1 MFEQKLLLEN
11 PMSRDV
17 FDQAKDDSS
26 SLVAL
31 PDRAS
36 DLTQVTRSSESSSKI
51 SRVFQFDAEL
61 FSSGVYQR
69 AVRSMVR
76 DARRSSRIKRKVLL
90 LGARGSGKEDLM
102 KQMKVSHHNS
112 NRATEMLC
120 YKYSILFATID
131 LLRKVLLLLENAGPE
146 DLLQACK
153 SHTDTIFEPDLPI
166 DSTTAGLA
174 AAMELIWEAV
184 VPHLPRLR
192 RTQHLN
198 PIDETAL

>member
-17 FDQAKDDSS
+17 FDKAKDDSS

-31 PDRAS
+31 HDRAS
-36 DLTQVTRSSESSSKI
+36 DLTHVTRSIESSSKM
-51 SRVFQFDAEL
+51 SQVFQFDAEL

-76 DARRSSRIKRKVLL
+76 DARQSFRTERKVLL

-102 KQMKVSHHNS
+102 KQMKVSHYNC
-112 NRATEMLC
+112 NRATEILC
-120 YKYSILFATID
+120 YKYVVLSATID

-146 DLLQACK
+146 DLVQTCK
-153 SHTDTIFEPDLPI
+153 SHTDIIFEPNLPI
-166 DSTTAGLA
+166 DSMTAGLTA
-174 AAMELIWEAV
+174 ALELIWETV
-184 VPHLPRLR
+184 VPHLPRLKR
-192 RTQHLN
+192 IQRLN
-198 PIDETAL
+198 PLEETAL

>member
-1 MFEQKLLLEN
+1 
-11 PMSRDV
+11 MS
-17 FDQAKDDSS
+17 Q
-26 SLVAL
+26 
-31 PDRAS
+31 
-36 DLTQVTRSSESSSKI
+36 
-51 SRVFQFDAEL
+51 VFQFDAQL

-76 DARRSSRIKRKVLL
+76 DARHSSKIERKVLL

-102 KQMKVSHHNS
+102 KQMKVSHHNGS
-112 NRATEMLC
+112 RATEILC
-120 YKYSILFATID
+120 YKYIILSATID

-146 DLLQACK
+146 DLVQTCK
-153 SHTDTIFEPDLPI
+153 SHTNTIFEPDLPI

-192 RTQHLN
+192 RIQHLN
-198 PIDETAL
+198 PLDETTL

>member
-17 FDQAKDDSS
+17 FNKAKDDSS

-31 PDRAS
+31 RDRAS
-36 DLTQVTRSSESSSKI
+36 DHTQVTRSTGNSSKM
-51 SRVFQFDAEL
+51 SQVFQFDAEL

-76 DARRSSRIKRKVLL
+76 DARHTSTVERKVLL

-102 KQMKVSHHNS
+102 KQMKVSHRNI
-112 NRATEMLC
+112 NRATEILC
-120 YKYSILFATID
+120 YKYIILSATID
-131 LLRKVLLLLENAGPE
+131 LLRNFLGLLENTGPE
-146 DLLQACK
+146 DLVQACNI
-153 SHTDTIFEPDLPI
+153 HRDTIFKPDLPI
-166 DSTTAGLA
+166 ESTTTELA

-184 VPHLPRLR
+184 VPHLTRLR
-192 RTQHLN
+192 RTQEINAL
-198 PIDETAL
+198 DETAL